1 MYCLLE
7 WLTVVGCVLV
17 LATILFVVT
26 AAVIVVIDGVRSA
39 LAALSRN
46 AASSYELVNGNIGR
60 LESDRLKMARFLQIQ
75 RR

>member
-7 WLTVVGCVLV
+7 LLTAVGCVLA

-26 AAVIVVIDGVRSA
+26 AAAIVVIEGMRSA
-39 LAALSRN
+39 LAALSRVS
-46 AASSYELVNGNIGR
+46 ASSHEALNGNIER
-60 LESDRLKMARFLQIQ
+60 LEDDRLRLARFLELQ